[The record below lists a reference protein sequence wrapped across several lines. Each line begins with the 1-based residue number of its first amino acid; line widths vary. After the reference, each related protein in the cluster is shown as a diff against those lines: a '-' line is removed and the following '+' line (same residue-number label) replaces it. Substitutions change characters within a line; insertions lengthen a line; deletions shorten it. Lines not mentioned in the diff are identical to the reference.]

1 LKRAA
6 SHLASRPVYRRY
18 SRRSERENVCKLD
31 KNFPQIWGKASDWTV
46 LYLNNIW
53 QICLIYLMCFIWNI
67 LANYSSI
74 LPLSS

>member
-18 SRRSERENVCKLD
+18 SRRSARENVCKLD
-31 KNFPQIWGKASDWTV
+31 KDSLCSGHVDFPQVWGKASDWTV

-53 QICLIYLMCFIWNI
+53 QMKIFHWLIDN
-67 LANYSSI
+67 
-74 LPLSS
+74 